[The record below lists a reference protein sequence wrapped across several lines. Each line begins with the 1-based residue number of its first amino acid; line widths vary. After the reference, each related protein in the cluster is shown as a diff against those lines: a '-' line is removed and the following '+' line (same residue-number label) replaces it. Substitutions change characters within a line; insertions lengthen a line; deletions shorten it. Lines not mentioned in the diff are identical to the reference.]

1 METTLTPAPSTARLA
16 VKWGLIATLGLII
29 YSLIIQLTGLI
40 GNSTVNNLSLPIQIA
55 ILCGCMSP
63 GMMEY
68 KKAHSGFMSYGQ
80 GLGLGTML
88 SAVAG
93 LLSSAFGA
101 AYIAFVDNSSL
112 RIIREK
118 AAEQWEAQG
127 LSDAQI
133 EQASAMMDKF
143 MSPGVLFITATLSLI
158 FFGFIASLILA
169 AIQRKNK
176 PAFE

>member
-1 METTLTPAPSTARLA
+1 METTLVPAPSTARLA

-29 YSLIIQLTGLI
+29 YTLIIQLGGLI
-40 GNSTVNNLSLPIQIA
+40 GNSVVTNLNLPVQIA
-55 ILCGCMSP
+55 ILCGCISP
-63 GMMEY
+63 AMIEY
-68 KKAHSGFMSYGQ
+68 KKSHGGFMSYGQ

-93 LLSSAFGA
+93 LLASAFGA
-101 AYIAFVDNSSL
+101 AYIAFIDNSSL
-112 RIIREK
+112 RIVREK
-118 AAEQWEAQG
+118 AVEQWEAQG
-127 LSDAQI
+127 LTDAQI
-133 EQASAMMDKF
+133 EQASEMMEKF
-143 MSPGVLFITATLSLI
+143 MSPGILFISAMLSLI